1 MKLSDWL
8 PSWRGKPGKG
18 ALMPRPGARF
28 MQGNTGPLFAKWR
41 PPVSEHREEVAM
53 AWPSATG
60 RANDIIQNLG
70 WIAGAIDQATANT
83 VGLGLALD
91 AKPDPKALGMTPA
104 AAKKWSRLVEARWQ
118 VYANS
123 PWEID
128 LEGRQTLAQM
138 QAQAFK
144 SFIATGEVV
153 AEHQW
158 RARPGSQSKSKVRII
173 PSRRIAPGWTIPT
186 ERLFQGVYL
195 DRDWMPIGYRLEY
208 PDIITGNGNI
218 LRDVKARDSFGRV
231 HLSHIFEGMPGVTR
245 GITPLVP
252 VLRTAKRFDELAD
265 ATLMSAIIQSVFAAT
280 LTSTLP
286 TQDVMEGLL
295 SSKELA
301 EAASGGGTLG
311 AYLDAMS
318 GWNSNVQFDTSVNGR
333 IANTF
338 PGQELKFLTAGT
350 PNANYQPFATHL
362 LREMARCL
370 GCTYESMTGDYAG
383 VTFSSVRM
391 AIADIW
397 QVVLSRRKYIIAPFS
412 QAVYANWLE
421 EEIDAGRIPLP
432 GGIEQYVAN
441 CSGIANAE
449 WRGSPKPQADD
460 LKAAKAQEVTRNM
473 GLKSD
478 TALARENG
486 DNYEDIMDE
495 IADEIKA
502 RKKRGIPETFIPG
515 MKQAERDLEEE
526 AIQEGKMN
534 ANPKQPAGA

>member
-1 MKLSDWL
+1 MKLLDWIR
-8 PSWRGKPGKG
+8 PDRPAPRKG
-18 ALMPRPGARF
+18 VLMPGPGARF
-28 MQGNTGPLFAKWR
+28 MQGGHGPLWQKWR
-41 PPVSEHREEVAM
+41 PPVSEPREEVAT

-60 RANDIIQNLG
+60 RANDLIQNLG
-70 WIAGAIDQATANT
+70 WIAGAIEQATANT

-91 AKPDPKALGMTPA
+91 AKPDQKALGMTPA
-104 AAKKWSRLVEARWQ
+104 RAKAWSRMVEARWQ
-118 VYANS
+118 IYANS

-128 LEGRQTLAQM
+128 LEGRQTMAQM

-144 SFIATGEVV
+144 CFIATGEVV

-158 RARPGSQSKSKVRII
+158 RGRPGAQCRSKVRII

-208 PDIITGNGNI
+208 PDTVTGNGVI
-218 LRDVKARDSFGRV
+218 LRDVKARDNFGRV
-231 HLSHIFEGMPGVTR
+231 LLSHIYEGMPGVTR

-280 LTSTLP
+280 LESTLP
-286 TQDVMEGLL
+286 TQEVMEGLL

-301 EAASGGGTLG
+301 EAA
-311 AYLDAMS
+311 ANQQAAIDVYLDAVS
-318 GWNSNVQFDTSVNGR
+318 GWNSGVQFDTSVNGR
-333 IANTF
+333 IATTF
-338 PGQELKFLTAGT
+338 PGQNLKFLTAGT
-350 PNANYQPFATHL
+350 PNENYQPFATHL

-397 QVVLSRRKYIIAPFS
+397 QVVLARRRYIIAPFS
-412 QAVYANWLE
+412 QHAYTNWLE

-432 GGIEQYVAN
+432 GGLEQYLAN
-441 CSGIANAE
+441 RTGIANAE

-460 LKAAKAQEVTRNM
+460 LKAAKAYEVLRNGMGVISDAMIAQEYGRDIQDV
-473 GLKSD
+473 
-478 TALARENG
+478 
-486 DNYEDIMDE
+486 YEE

-502 RKKRGIPETFIPG
+502 RKKLGIPETFAPG
-515 MKQAERDLEEE
+515 QKAEERRIKEE
-526 AIQEGKMN
+526 AIPDEPVAPEDQ
-534 ANPKQPAGA
+534 